1 MNSFTKLLSSTLSQ
15 KIVMSITGLL
25 LISFLLVH
33 LIGNL
38 LLFKGDGGYAFNAY
52 AHFMSTAI
60 IIRVAE
66 IVLILGWVIHINM
79 AWYLTWH
86 NHQVRPQGYCYH
98 RPQAN
103 SRWASR
109 HMGLTGS
116 LLLFFLAVHGHNFWF
131 RYHFAVTAE
140 YKNMYLLTKI
150 TFQQEWWWSI
160 LYLLA
165 MISLSFHL
173 AHGFASAFQT
183 LGLYHKKYTPIIQKI
198 GLLFALVVPAS
209 FAAIPCYFLA
219 LTWFT

>member
-25 LISFLLVH
+25 LISFLVVH

-38 LLFKGDGGYAFNAY
+38 LLFKGDGGHAFNAY

-60 IIRVAE
+60 IIRVTE

-86 NHQVRPQGYCYH
+86 NHRVRPQGYCYH

-103 SRWASR
+103 SRWSSR

-116 LLLFFLAVHGHNFWF
+116 LLLFFLVVHGHNFWL

-150 TFQQEWWWSI
+150 IFQQEWWWSI

-198 GLLFALVVPAS
+198 GLLFVIVVPAS

-219 LTWFT
+219 LTWFS